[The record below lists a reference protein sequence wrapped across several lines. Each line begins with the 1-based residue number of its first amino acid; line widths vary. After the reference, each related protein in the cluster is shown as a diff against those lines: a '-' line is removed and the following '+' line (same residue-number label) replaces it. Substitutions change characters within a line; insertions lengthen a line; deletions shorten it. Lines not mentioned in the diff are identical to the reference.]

1 VLIDCLGSHE
11 LRKSGVSGN
20 QFIDCIAGELGKRHR
35 LICLDEFQVVD
46 IADAMILKGLL
57 EALFK
62 HQVTLLITSNRPPDD
77 LYLNGIQRASF
88 LPCIELIKDRLDV
101 LHMNGLQDYRL
112 RSTPTT
118 ATGQY
123 YSVGD
128 MSSLDG
134 LFKELSRNQTVG
146 QLSIPVMGRTI
157 TVKRCIGDAA
167 WFDFDDLFRAPLS
180 AVDYLALADIFLTI
194 FIVNVPAF
202 YSSDLR
208 TEARRF
214 VTFIDVLYDKKGR
227 LAVQAQVPLDQLFRL
242 PGQNSSS
249 VEELELADVLNVN
262 RGAAL
267 FTGAEEQFAVAR
279 AYSRIHQMTS
289 LVWWNDSQRDA
300 TAPGP

>member
-1 VLIDCLGSHE
+1 
-11 LRKSGVSGN
+11 
-20 QFIDCIAGELGKRHR
+20 
-35 LICLDEFQVVD
+35 LDEFQVVD